1 MVYAGPMD
9 LRQLKYF
16 VTVFECGNMSRAA
29 EEIPISQPA
38 LTRSVRMLEDEL
50 GVALFERH
58 ARGAAPTAAGE
69 RFYHHA
75 KSILAEC
82 ARAREDAVQ
91 AGGQLSGTVTM
102 GVGPLFAS
110 HMIDGILARFC
121 GKYELVTV
129 TVHQGFFEDLIT
141 RLDMG
146 QIELA
151 LCNFPVQEFP
161 AAMAFESLF
170 EVRTSVFVGSRHPLA
185 RSPRPSTQALAQAR
199 WANVN
204 QPHSQDVL
212 DSLFMKEDVAGPR
225 IALRTNSLTLI
236 RSAVLDYD
244 FVGLLPEHMM
254 AEELVTGRAVRLEL
268 PGTPIVRKAGLIMRK
283 EGYRRPIADVLA
295 EEIRA
300 GCREMFG

>member
-1 MVYAGPMD
+1 MD

-50 GVALFERH
+50 GVELFQRH

-82 ARAREDAVQ
+82 ARAREDALQ
-91 AGGQLSGTVTM
+91 AGGKLAGHVAM

-110 HMIDGILARFC
+110 HMVDGIIARFC
-121 GKYELVTV
+121 AKYELVAV
-129 TVHQGFFEDLIT
+129 SVLQAFFEDLVT
-141 RLDMG
+141 QLTMG

-151 LCNFPVQEFP
+151 LCNFPVRELP
-161 AAMAFESLF
+161 AEITAESLF
-170 EVRTSVFVGSRHPLA
+170 EVRTSVFVGSGHALA
-185 RSPRPSTQALAQAR
+185 SVAAPSRDALAQAR
-199 WANVN
+199 WVNVN

-212 DSLFMKEDVAGPR
+212 ESLFINESQIAPR
-225 IALRTNSLTLI
+225 ISLRTNSLTLLKSVI
-236 RSAVLDYD
+236 VDYD
-244 FVGLLPEHMM
+244 FIGLVPEHMM
-254 AEELVTGRAVRLEL
+254 AEDLANGAVVRLDL
-268 PGTPIVRKAGLIMRK
+268 PGTPIVRKAGLMMRK
-283 EGYRRPIADVLA
+283 DGYRRPIADVLA
-295 EEIRA
+295 EEIRIA
-300 GCREMFG
+300 CREMFA

>member
-1 MVYAGPMD
+1 MD

-50 GVALFERH
+50 GVALFQRH

-69 RFYHHA
+69 RFYQHA

-82 ARAREDAVQ
+82 ARAREDALQ

-110 HMIDGILARFC
+110 HLIDGILAQFC
-121 GKYELVTV
+121 AKYERVTV
-129 TVHQGFFEDLIT
+129 TVQQAFFEDVIT
-141 RLDMG
+141 QLDMG

-161 AAMAFESLF
+161 ASMSFEPLF
-170 EVRTSVFVGSRHPLA
+170 EVRTSAFVGSRHPLA
-185 RSPRPSTQALAQAR
+185 GSPRPTPQALAQAR

-212 DSLFMKEDVAGPR
+212 DSLFIKENVAGPK

-236 RSAVLDYD
+236 RSAVVDHD

-254 AEELVTGRAVRLEL
+254 VEELGTGRAVRLEL
-268 PGTPIVRKAGLIMRK
+268 PGTPIVRQAGLIMRRD
-283 EGYRRPIADVLA
+283 GYRRPIADVLA

-300 GCREMFG
+300 ACRESFGE